1 MSLLA
6 ANGIP
11 VAEAYLSLP
20 RVGRGVASV
29 ILGRDT
35 GPSGGESVTL
45 EWQDGTTLACTCV
58 IGQKAQGWWQMGLVL
73 GAGKLSRELL
83 SRYYEGIPA
92 ATVAKDIVSEAGE
105 NAGQIDLPG
114 TLTRY
119 VRRAAPAYEQLSA
132 LLAGSGR
139 AWRVGMDGRVWI
151 GVDNYP
157 REGPV
162 EVVRAHPEAQRYT
175 LGLSPSLLPGVTLS
189 GRVDGV
195 ERVLGRVERVAHRVG
210 KELRTEVWCA
220 N

>member
-1 MSLLA
+1 MSLLT

-58 IGQKAQGWWQMGLVL
+58 VGQKAQGWWQMGLVL
-73 GAGKLSRELL
+73 GAGKLSRGLP

-105 NAGQIDLPG
+105 KAGQIDLPG

-119 VRRAAPAYEQLSA
+119 VRREGPAYQQLSA
-132 LLAGSGR
+132 LLAGTDR
-139 AWRVGMDGRVWI
+139 AWRIQPDGKVWI
-151 GVDNYP
+151 GLDGYP
-157 REGPV
+157 QEGPV
-162 EVVRAHPEAQRYT
+162 DVVKAHPQTRRYT
-175 LGLSPSLLPGVTLS
+175 LGLSPDLQPGVSLL
-189 GRVDGV
+189 GRLDGEERPLGKVD
-195 ERVLGRVERVAHRVG
+195 RVAHRVG

-220 N
+220 D

>member
-1 MSLLA
+1 MSLLT

-29 ILGRDT
+29 ILGRGT

-58 IGQKAQGWWQMGLVL
+58 VGQKAQGWWQMGLVL
-73 GAGKLSRELL
+73 GAGKLSRGLP

-105 NAGQIDLPG
+105 KAGQIDLPG

-151 GVDNYP
+151 GVDDYP
-157 REGPV
+157 QEGPV
-162 EVVRAHPEAQRYT
+162 EVVRAYPEVQRYT

-189 GRVDGV
+189 GHVDGE
-195 ERVLGRVERVAHRVG
+195 ERALGRVERVAHRVG
-210 KELRTEVWCA
+210 KQLRTEVWCA